1 MCIAIHLVRFSHTH
15 VHQQHHL
22 PLVWRHAWIHAT
34 SGAFEASSPKGKVR
48 QFYCAAAA
56 RKRLHSCKKHGC
68 AIAGAGRA
76 VAAAVVGS
84 PGPAAAAATGA
95 TSRDVAQ
102 LTTTTAGARAE
113 HAATTATTAAQHPGT
128 AATTAAG
135 CPATTPGT
143 GSHAQKKKE
152 EMEAKLREEIGIAI
166 YWKDQFQNV
175 TDMNKAGLSGEARSP
190 SPSSP
195 SSSSYSSH
203 TDFRF
208 CNYFM

>member
-1 MCIAIHLVRFSHTH
+1 MLTHVHSHTFGAFLTHTH

-102 LTTTTAGARAE
+102 LTTTTTTAGARAE

-143 GSHAQKKKE
+143 GSHAQKKRGDGGQTE
-152 EMEAKLREEIGIAI
+152 GRDRNSYILE
-166 YWKDQFQNV
+166 
-175 TDMNKAGLSGEARSP
+175 RSVP
-190 SPSSP
+190 EC
-195 SSSSYSSH
+195 H
-203 TDFRF
+203 
-208 CNYFM
+208 